1 MNEDKLRKL
10 AERYNIEYSII
21 GDTCF
26 LHSYGDNHWYF
37 SINEVSKKKIELFHE
52 NKFTNKGYH
61 RQNTYERIEKLMYDI
76 SKHEKFK
83 FKPHKNKGRME
94 KLYDQIRA
102 EDEVRN
108 KNTMKGSHQCGSGN
122 IS

>member
-1 MNEDKLRKL
+1 MNDEKIEKL
-10 AERYNIEYSII
+10 AKKYNIDYSII

-37 SINEVSKKKIELFHE
+37 SISEIPKKKIELFHE

-61 RQNTYERIEKLMYDI
+61 RQDTYKCVEKLMYDI

-83 FKPHKNKGRME
+83 FKPHKNKSRME
-94 KLYDQIRA
+94 KIYDRIKT
-102 EDEVRN
+102 EDELRN
-108 KNTMKGSHQCGSGN
+108 KGSLKGTFPCGSGN